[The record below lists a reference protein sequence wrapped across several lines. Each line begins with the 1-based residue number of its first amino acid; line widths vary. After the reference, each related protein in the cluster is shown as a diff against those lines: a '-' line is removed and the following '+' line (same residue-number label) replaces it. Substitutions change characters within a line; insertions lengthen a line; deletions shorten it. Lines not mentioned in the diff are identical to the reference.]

1 MKHSKLSCLLLAAL
15 LCLSLLAGCGNT
27 NSSQTPGTE
36 PSAGAGSATDP
47 IQSAADE
54 NEAAAEQLLQDLRG
68 TYQEL
73 WPVVLADEYHQ
84 TWVDNCIS
92 LVGEENAE
100 SAVGML
106 SSDRKSTRL
115 NSSHI

>member
-84 TWVDNCIS
+84 TWWTT
-92 LVGEENAE
+92 A
-100 SAVGML
+100 SAWWV
-106 SSDRKSTRL
+106 KKTL
-115 NSSHI
+115 NPPLGCYHPW